1 MTPFARRVYS
11 VVSAI
16 PRGRVLSYRDV
27 ATMAGRPRAPR
38 AVGGALSNLP
48 DDLEVPWWRVV
59 SSVGRISTPAIHH
72 TAQIQRALLE
82 DEGVVFD
89 RADRIDWDRFG
100 WSPDYERIV
109 AVLKELEA

>member
-16 PRGRVLSYRDV
+16 PRGRILSYKDV
-27 ATMAGRPRAPR
+27 ATISGSPRAPR

-48 DDLEVPWWRVV
+48 GDSDVPWWRVV
-59 SSVGRISTPAIHH
+59 SSVGRITTAAIHH

-89 RADRIDWDRFG
+89 RANRIDWDRFG
-100 WSPDYERIV
+100 WSPDPERI
-109 AVLKELEA
+109 AAALEGLDA